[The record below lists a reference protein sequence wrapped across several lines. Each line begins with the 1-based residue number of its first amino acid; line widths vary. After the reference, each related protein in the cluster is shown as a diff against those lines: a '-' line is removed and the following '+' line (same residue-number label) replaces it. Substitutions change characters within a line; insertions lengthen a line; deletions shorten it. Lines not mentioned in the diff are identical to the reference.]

1 MHGFNFCIGTAME
14 GLEDPANEIC
24 PIVAHFAR
32 RGKLFHTHFRNIR
45 GGLRGFQVPRVVD
58 LDCCRCHRL

>member
-32 RGKLFHTHFRNIR
+32 RNKLFHTRR
-45 GGLRGFQVPRVVD
+45 TRRCGGRGFS
-58 LDCCRCHRL
+58 